1 MEDSKE
7 KNKEKEKQRRK
18 KHRIALSLNDKDY
31 EQFLKILLE
40 NKKTAQSFLYDRVF
54 KNKVEDTEDYRLLA
68 FQIKKMGVLLNQF
81 LLFI

>member
-7 KNKEKEKQRRK
+7 KNKEKGKAKERK

-54 KNKVEDTEDYRLLA
+54 KTR
-68 FQIKKMGVLLNQF
+68 
-81 LLFI
+81 